1 MTNRRLIISLG
12 LCLFASGLRINVLA
26 QAEISPMATAMAN
39 LAWRSIGPANM
50 GGRIA
55 DVEGVPGNPNIVYVA
70 TGSGGIFK
78 TTNGGGGQDKFRIKI
93 WDRASANIIYDN
105 QLGSS
110 DSDNPT
116 TTIGGGSIIIHR

>member
-1 MTNRRLIISLG
+1 MPFRV
-12 LCLFASGLRINVLA
+12 GLRINVLA